1 VSSWCVAVCP
11 LGRESAPTGSPAM
24 TSRGF
29 SEEDFAKVAE
39 FIDRAVKI
47 SLVRGRA
54 HIQTT
59 IRASMHHVMEHVH
72 VLI

>member
-1 VSSWCVAVCP
+1 
-11 LGRESAPTGSPAM
+11 M

-54 HIQTT
+54 HVQTT